1 MKRWGLAATA
11 AGLFALC
18 VAVPVQAAAEFCIL
32 DPELR
37 IQLSRDAT
45 ITVYITEGV
54 VGPEHLPALARAE
67 AGYTAVTLNKKS
79 VLVTVY
85 DFIPADSFG
94 TSATMMI
101 VSSKPYGA
109 GVVYG
114 SAYGTSGTNMSVS
127 FRIDP
132 QKVSG

>member
-11 AGLFALC
+11 AGLLALC
-18 VAVPVQAAAEFCIL
+18 VAVPAQAAAEFCIV
-32 DPELR
+32 DPELQ
-37 IQLSRDAT
+37 IQLSRDAN

-54 VGPEHLPALARAE
+54 VGPEHLPALARAK
-67 AGYTAVTLNKKS
+67 ANYTTVTLSKKS

-101 VSSKPYGA
+101 VSSQPYGA
-109 GVVYG
+109 GKVYG
-114 SAYGTSGTNMSVS
+114 SAYGTSGTTMSVS
-127 FRIDP
+127 FAIDP
-132 QKVSG
+132 QRVNG